1 MFPLFYQPISKHWFI
16 SVVLKEGL
24 SHQHLIVNTHS
35 KVSGTSGQQVLVV
48 IKSKQ
53 IKKKK
58 TRQLEVLSFGRLPIQ
73 AELLK
78 MESFSKGENSHYF
91 LILKNEVE
99 LISNVVLVSKC
110 GAKWFGYIFIYILF
124 QFLFHYRVFYKMLNI
139 VPCAI
144 Q

>member
-1 MFPLFYQPISKHWFI
+1 MTNTAHLFFPWLCDLITWNKVYCETFAHPGCNSYVKVFQKSEEHLWCSRFSNQPISKHWFI

-58 TRQLEVLSFGRLPIQ
+58 NQTIRSPELWKTSNSGRT
-73 AELLK
+73 
-78 MESFSKGENSHYF
+78 SKDG
-91 LILKNEVE
+91 
-99 LISNVVLVSKC
+99 
-110 GAKWFGYIFIYILF
+110 
-124 QFLFHYRVFYKMLNI
+124 VFF
-139 VPCAI
+139 
-144 Q
+144 

>member
-1 MFPLFYQPISKHWFI
+1 M
-16 SVVLKEGL
+16 VLKEGL

-53 IKKKK
+53 IKKKN
-58 TRQLEVLSFGRLPIQ
+58 RQLEVLSFGRLPIQ

-78 MESFSKGENSHYF
+78 MESFSKEENSHYF

-99 LISNVVLVSKC
+99 LISNVVLVSRC
-110 GAKWFGYIFIYILF
+110 GAK
-124 QFLFHYRVFYKMLNI
+124 
-139 VPCAI
+139 
-144 Q
+144 

>member
-1 MFPLFYQPISKHWFI
+1 M
-16 SVVLKEGL
+16 VLKEGL

-48 IKSKQ
+48 FKSKQ

-110 GAKWFGYIFIYILF
+110 GAK
-124 QFLFHYRVFYKMLNI
+124 
-139 VPCAI
+139 
-144 Q
+144 